1 MRTTVSAKTTQNKIM
16 KPNYRKIS
24 GTLAAMTFAFIG
36 FAVSLQAAT
45 LSDQDKQFLTAYG
58 KAHDALVAD
67 DLGGAKKGADRRTSS

>member
-1 MRTTVSAKTTQNKIM
+1 
-16 KPNYRKIS
+16 
-24 GTLAAMTFAFIG
+24 MTFAFIG